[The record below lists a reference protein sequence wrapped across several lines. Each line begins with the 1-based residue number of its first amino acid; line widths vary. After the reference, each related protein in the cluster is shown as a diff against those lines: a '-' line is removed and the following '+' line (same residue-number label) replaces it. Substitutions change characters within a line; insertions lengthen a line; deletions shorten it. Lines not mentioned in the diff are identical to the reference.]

1 MPGMSKV
8 QMCTICHKEECC
20 KSSFKDIA
28 LALRFDYILSEYNS
42 LSDAWRVYQGV
53 ALYREYRGIGGETKQ
68 LDVEPRPCQLC
79 LVKIVNMAQS
89 IYVVTSTVETGVTH
103 SRELEAGNKAA
114 VSPPPVP
121 PPQTSA
127 KSVSPVQQPGSV
139 AAKERWSTDS
149 KERWSTSPVKKQSD
163 SQTNGHNG
171 ASKSQAAVNQTAS
184 KFAAKASA
192 NKNRRESPLTKS
204 RESSLIKN
212 RESIGSLSTDTQSA
226 SKECQTPSQTLSRP
240 KRSGRSF
247 VDRNPDF
254 HMDISLRGDTSE
266 TDSLEGLVGV
276 PSVSSKK
283 PKKQISP
290 PARDEPSVDS
300 LKPVAAEPLADIP
313 VNKTPTLPFLSE
325 TRPKRSTGRSLF
337 ERNPDFAMDIP
348 FAKIVEQN
356 WKAKNPPTPTPS
368 DSTHGV
374 ASKKDK
380 LSQKEN
386 LSNEESISIRNSAS
400 QGKKPDMQAEE
411 PVTIKTE
418 VEDTPSDVIEELW
431 KTDKF
436 RAEHLAKLDHALS
449 SAGWSQAIRS
459 GKNME
464 KEVFKNSNTES
475 EYVAGI
481 NRLVAHFNRGNSSV
495 KISVSKEPSNE
506 PCVEKQSSVQQ
517 KQLNTAKIIKP
528 GNEKL
533 KTSISKMQVSEKTV
547 PVLKEKRVVKP
558 TKKILEKK
566 LACEKL
572 KGVKKVAKP
581 WSKTKLNCPM
591 CGQPQL
597 KTKMKEHMLVF
608 HKSSPQF
615 PCIDCEFKSSTK
627 VELGNH
633 ITTVHDDLHPEES
646 VSESEG
652 SISSQSITS
661 STESRVRANA
671 VRSQFQY
678 IVKTSKSGKQG
689 RKYIEVGPGGG
700 GDTSTIVPE
709 LCKNELKSE
718 SGQKPKAKKTPKAK
732 KVLTP
737 GSQSVDE
744 GKKTPVK
751 FSSVAEDVTT
761 RQNGVLQYMK
771 EDERSR
777 VHEVLHEAAVSEKVV
792 DEFAGSSSES
802 EFSEPQSQIVG
813 TLNAYYMNKPSP
825 EEDELSALKIDSV
838 SSVTPIKDIVAEKKA
853 TDPVERVVVEK
864 NDTVAAKG
872 IVDDLEIDKDSVKG
886 NMTHLKE
893 NLAVNKER
901 PQRRKRSIE
910 DIHPDFV
917 MDIPR
922 SALKSDRNLMK
933 KGKQEFEQ
941 SEASNVAKSWFEV
954 NQGEE
959 F

>member
-8 QMCTICHKEECC
+8 QLCTICHKEECC

-68 LDVEPRPCQLC
+68 LDVEPRPCQMC

-89 IYVVTSTVETGVTH
+89 IYVVTSTVENGVTH
-103 SRELEAGNKAA
+103 SKEVGAGNKAA

-121 PPQTSA
+121 PPQSTA
-127 KSVSPVQQPGSV
+127 KSKVSPVQPGSI

-163 SQTNGHNG
+163 SQSNGHN
-171 ASKSQAAVNQTAS
+171 AATKPQAAVNQTAS
-184 KFAAKASA
+184 KFAAKASV

-204 RESSLIKN
+204 RESSLLKN
-212 RESIGSLSTDTQSA
+212 RDSQGSLSTDTQSPQSA
-226 SKECQTPSQTLSRP
+226 SKECQTLSRP

-276 PSVSSKK
+276 PSISAKK

-290 PARDEPSVDS
+290 PTRDEPIVES

-325 TRPKRSTGRSLF
+325 TRPKRSIGRSLF

-348 FAKIVEQN
+348 FAKVVEQN
-356 WKAKNPPTPTPS
+356 WKAKNPPIPTPS
-368 DSTHGV
+368 DPTQGV

-386 LSNEESISIRNSAS
+386 VNEESISIRNSTT
-400 QGKKPDMQAEE
+400 QEKKLDIQPEE
-411 PVTIKTE
+411 PVVIKTE
-418 VEDTPSDVIEELW
+418 VEDIPSDVFEEPW
-431 KTDKF
+431 KTDQF

-464 KEVFKNSNTES
+464 KEVFKNSNTEL

-481 NRLVAHFNRGNSSV
+481 NRLVAHFNRGNSAVKTSV
-495 KISVSKEPSNE
+495 TKEPSNE
-506 PCVEKQSSVQQ
+506 PFVEKQSSVPQ

-533 KTSISKMQVSEKTV
+533 KTSISKMQDSEKTV

-627 VELGNH
+627 VELENH
-633 ITTVHDDLHPEES
+633 IKTVHEDLHPEES
-646 VSESEG
+646 VSESED

-661 STESRVRANA
+661 SIESRVRANA

-700 GDTSTIVPE
+700 ETSTTVPE
-709 LCKNELKSE
+709 LCKNELKTE
-718 SGQKPKAKKTPKAK
+718 IGQKPKAKKTPKAK
-732 KVLTP
+732 KVITP
-737 GSQSVDE
+737 GSQLADE
-744 GKKTPVK
+744 SKKTPVK
-751 FSSVAEDVTT
+751 FSSVSEDVTT

-771 EDERSR
+771 EDEKSR

-825 EEDELSALKIDSV
+825 EEDEVSALKIDSV
-838 SSVTPIKDIVAEKKA
+838 SSVTPIKDIIAEKRA
-853 TDPVERVVVEK
+853 TDPVETDVIVEK
-864 NDTVAAKG
+864 KDTVAAKG
-872 IVDDLEIDKDSVKG
+872 IVDHLEIDKDSVKG
-886 NMTHLKE
+886 NITPLKE
-893 NLAVNKER
+893 NVTLNKER

-917 MDIPR
+917 IDIPR
-922 SALKSDRNLMK
+922 SALKSDRNSVK
-933 KGKQEFEQ
+933 KGKQEIEQ
-941 SEASNVAKSWFEV
+941 SEVSNVAKNWFEV